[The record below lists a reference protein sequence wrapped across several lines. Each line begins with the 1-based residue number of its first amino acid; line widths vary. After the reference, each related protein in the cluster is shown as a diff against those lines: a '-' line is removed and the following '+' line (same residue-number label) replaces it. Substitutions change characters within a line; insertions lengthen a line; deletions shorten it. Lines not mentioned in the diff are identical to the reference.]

1 MSVFFISCVSPDEA
15 VEDTNT
21 LRPKEERK
29 ANTNTANTNVVNAN
43 VANDDLVKLKD
54 IINLPFEP
62 EFNDFREDKVVKKG
76 EQDRVP
82 GPTDR
87 KLTVVLKFSSADTKT
102 LLEQIESAKPGYKT
116 SIEAETWFPAEL
128 IAKSDTSGDKT
139 LKGLGYG
146 VEKFAKTPF
155 NTGSLVK
162 IDDTDYFVLV
172 LQTR

>member
-1 MSVFFISCVSPDEA
+1 MKSPKTKNLLAILLMSVFFISCVSPDEA

-87 KLTVVLKFSSADTKT
+87 KLTVVLKFSSADTK
-102 LLEQIESAKPGYKT
+102 LS
-116 SIEAETWFPAEL
+116 
-128 IAKSDTSGDKT
+128 
-139 LKGLGYG
+139 
-146 VEKFAKTPF
+146 
-155 NTGSLVK
+155 
-162 IDDTDYFVLV
+162 
-172 LQTR
+172 